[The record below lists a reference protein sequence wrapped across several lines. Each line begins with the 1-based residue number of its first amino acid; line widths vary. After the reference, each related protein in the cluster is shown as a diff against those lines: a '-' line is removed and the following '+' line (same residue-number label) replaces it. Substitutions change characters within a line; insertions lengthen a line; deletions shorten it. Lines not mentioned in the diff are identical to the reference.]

1 MASSR
6 SAVHRLAIARVVSMT
21 GTDAA
26 FVALAYEV
34 YRLTNSTV
42 WLSATLLLTFGITG
56 VLRPFAGALGD
67 RYDRRRIMVASE
79 ALGGVTFGALAFMH
93 TPTSLVIVAF
103 IAAVV
108 ATPFGPAGAAALP
121 NLVESEDDLAWANSR
136 LSLSSTIGG
145 TVGPAIGGAIAG
157 FVGASTVFWL
167 NAVSFAISAAVIATV
182 SGRFSKGSIEESEHR
197 GIMAGFSRIRADRLL
212 MGLAIG
218 WTMMYFAVDLV
229 LVGDLPLANSFGVG
243 SFGYGLFL
251 TAWSGAAVIGY
262 WVAGN
267 MRREQERPALIA
279 GAAMVA
285 VGYVTTAWSRWF
297 PVALIGVGIA
307 GWFDAVG
314 NVAGYTLIQRLTPD
328 EVRARVFGS
337 LSGLGLMAN
346 AVAYIAAGFLV
357 GALGPRPV
365 YVIGASVAVVATG
378 VLVWFTRA
386 LEPAN

>member
-1 MASSR
+1 
-6 SAVHRLAIARVVSMT
+6 MT

-56 VLRPFAGALGD
+56 VLRPLAGALGD

-79 ALGGVTFGALAFMH
+79 ALGAVTFGTLAFMH
-93 TPTSLVIVAF
+93 TPTSLLIVAF

-108 ATPFGPAGAAALP
+108 ETPFGPAGAAALP

-136 LSLSSTIGG
+136 LSVSSTIGG

-157 FVGASTVFWL
+157 FAGASSVFWL
-167 NAVSFAISAAVIATV
+167 NAVSFAISAAVIARV
-182 SGRFSKGSIEESEHR
+182 SGRFSTGSTGRSEHG

-212 MGLAIG
+212 MGLAIA

-229 LVGDLPLANSFGVG
+229 LVGDLPLAKSFGVG

-262 WVAGN
+262 WVAGK
-267 MRREQERPALIA
+267 MRREQERSALIA

-307 GWFDAVG
+307 GGFDAVG
-314 NVAGYTLIQRLTPD
+314 NVAGYTLIQRSTPD

-337 LSGLGLMAN
+337 LSSLGLMAN

-386 LEPAN
+386 LEPAT

>member
-1 MASSR
+1 
-6 SAVHRLAIARVVSMT
+6 MT

-67 RYDRRRIMVASE
+67 RYDRRKIMVSSE
-79 ALGGVTFGALAFMH
+79 VLGAVFFGVLTFMH
-93 TPTSLVIVAF
+93 TPTSLVVVAF
-103 IAAVV
+103 VAAVV

-136 LSLSSTIGG
+136 VSMSATIGG
-145 TVGPAIGGAIAG
+145 TVGPAIGGAVAG
-157 FVGASTVFWL
+157 FAGASVVFWI
-167 NAVSFAISAAVIATV
+167 NAVSFAISAVVIASV
-182 SGRFSKGSIEESEHR
+182 SGRFSKPTGEEGEHR
-197 GIMAGFSRIRADRLL
+197 GVMAGFRRIRSDSLL
-212 MGLAIG
+212 IGLAIA
-218 WTMMYFAVDLV
+218 WTMLYFAVDLV
-229 LVGDLPLANSFGVG
+229 LVGDLPLAKKFGVG

-251 TAWSGAAVIGY
+251 TGK
-262 WVAGN
+262 
-267 MRREQERPALIA
+267 MRREQERSAMIA

-285 VGYVTTAWSRWF
+285 VGYVMTAWSGWF
-297 PVALIGVGIA
+297 PLALLGVGIA
-307 GWFDAVG
+307 GGFDAVG
-314 NVAGYTLIQRLTPD
+314 NVAGYTLIQRSTPD

-337 LSGLGLMAN
+337 LSSLGLMAN
-346 AVAYIAAGFLV
+346 TVAFIAAGFLV

-365 YVIGASVAVVATG
+365 YVIGASVAIVATG

-386 LEPAN
+386 LEPTP